1 METITADEPV
11 RCPTK
16 AIGALIEPALAKLT
30 SGGTLTLRV
39 PSEIVG
45 VRDAVGLEQTVRFH
59 VLHAR
64 DAANLNDVLVIG
76 WEPRGTQLTPEFHGI
91 LSYDA
96 DVDASSSL
104 LTLSGTYTPP
114 GGAIGEAFDA
124 ALGFWIARAT
134 VHDLL
139 RRIARQIE
147 ALFTGSAVPS

>member
-45 VRDAVGLEQTVRFH
+45 VENAVGLEQTVRFH

-64 DAANLNDVLVIG
+64 DAGNLNDVLVIG
-76 WEPRGTQLTPEFHGI
+76 WEPQGPHVTPEFHGI

-96 DVDASSSL
+96 DVDASSST

-114 GGAIGEAFDA
+114 GGVLGEAFDA
-124 ALGFWIARAT
+124 ALGFWVARAT

-147 ALFTGSAVPS
+147 ALHTGTAVPS

>member
-1 METITADEPV
+1 METISADEPV
-11 RCPTK
+11 RCPTN
-16 AIGALIEPALAKLT
+16 AIGPLIEPALAKLT
-30 SGGTLTLRV
+30 SGGTLMLRV

-45 VRDAVGLEQTVRFH
+45 VQDAVGLEQAVRFH

-76 WEPRGTQLTPEFHGI
+76 WEPRGTKITPEFHGI

-96 DVDASSSL
+96 DVEASSSR
-104 LTLSGTYTPP
+104 LTLSGTYAPP
-114 GGAIGEAFDA
+114 GGALGEAFDA
-124 ALGFWIARAT
+124 ALGFWVARAT

-147 ALFTGSAVPS
+147 ALHTGSAVRS